1 MKSFWVKFGHAD
13 ARSVVEAR
21 CAAVSSS
28 SLTRFVLCCFC
39 YLFMFKVMTFMLCVG
54 VEKGEGCACCHGGAC
69 FQSSGGGGVEGSNPS
84 AATRGNY
91 FYSSCPGGVVFRL
104 LVVVLGLGY
113 M

>member
-39 YLFMFKVMTFMLCVG
+39 YLFMFKVMTFMLCAG
-54 VEKGEGCACCHGGAC
+54 VEKGRGAC
-69 FQSSGGGGVEGSNPS
+69 VATEARVLLKLRSRWPRRLQLKRSS
-84 AATRGNY
+84 
-91 FYSSCPGGVVFRL
+91 
-104 LVVVLGLGY
+104 
-113 M
+113 

>member
-1 MKSFWVKFGHAD
+1 
-13 ARSVVEAR
+13 
-21 CAAVSSS
+21 
-28 SLTRFVLCCFC
+28 
-39 YLFMFKVMTFMLCVG
+39 MTFMLCVG

-91 FYSSCPGGVVFRL
+91 FYSSCPGDVVFRL